1 MTTTADID
9 TWASALYAAYASGA
23 ALGPIPPLEEQTPAV
38 VGRWR
43 TVADTLLARL
53 APDQAIVDR
62 AVAWRNATVNLAHA
76 PDAPARVH
84 ADQEL
89 IKAVDASGR

>member
-1 MTTTADID
+1 MTTTADLD

-23 ALGPIPPLEEQTPAV
+23 SPGPVPPLAEQTPST

-43 TVADTLLARL
+43 AVADAVLSRL
-53 APDQAIVDR
+53 APDQAIVDK
-62 AVAWRNATVNLAHA
+62 AVAWRDVTATLAHA
-76 PDAPARVH
+76 PDAPARAQ
-84 ADQEL
+84 ADQDL